1 MLSNHLSLR
10 GRFVRPKPILLRT
23 RWRLKNGQLCY
34 YDLLMSGE
42 EIESVRL
49 VFLQD
54 QVGLLPS
61 EQYPDVAA
69 NLLVGGYDSPALRE
83 LAGYPPNDPRGARDL
98 WIQARKELGKP
109 FEDDGVARRILV
121 RSWLSEIVGGTLAP
135 RTGVGLVFGKG
146 WLVLGQP
153 PELDHLVALM
163 DDWDDM
169 PQKRDVIGTQ
179 IMDAARQALT
189 VW

>member
-1 MLSNHLSLR
+1 
-10 GRFVRPKPILLRT
+10 
-23 RWRLKNGQLCY
+23 
-34 YDLLMSGE
+34 MSGE
-42 EIESVRL
+42 KTEGIRL

-69 NLLVGGYDSPALRE
+69 NLLLGGYDFPALRE
-83 LAGYPPNDPRGARDL
+83 LAGYPRNDPRGACDL
-98 WIQARKELGKP
+98 WIQARKELEKP
-109 FEDDGVARRILV
+109 VEDDGVARHILV
-121 RSWLSEIVGGTLAP
+121 RRWLGEIVGGSLAP
-135 RTGVGLVFGKG
+135 RTGVGLVFGEG
-146 WLVLGQP
+146 WLLLGQP
-153 PELDHLVALM
+153 TELDHLVALM

-179 IMDAARQALT
+179 IMDAARHALT